1 MQRISNESWVPI
13 DERKKVQLKRDWA
26 VSDDMTEILARKCN
40 DINKA
45 VKNSCKCDKK
55 LWIETKC
62 QEAEHAAVKGD
73 ARSPYKIVA
82 DLTESRPNTSVP
94 INRKAEAILLSQEEE
109 NSREVERFSKS

>member
-40 DINKA
+40 DINKV

-62 QEAEHAAVKGD
+62 QEAEHAAVKDD

>member
-1 MQRISNESWVPI
+1 MQWISHELWVLI
-13 DERKKVQLKRDWA
+13 GERKKVKLKRDWA
-26 VSDDMTEILARKCN
+26 VSDDMTEILPRKCN

-73 ARSPYKIVA
+73 ARSSYKIVG
-82 DLTESRPNTSVP
+82 DLILDQ
-94 INRKAEAILLSQEEE
+94 INSKAEAILLSQEEE
-109 NSREVERFSKS
+109 NSRWVERFSKS